1 MMRMLM
7 GLDGSVAAGFAG
19 LGAANLPAVWARM
32 NET

>member
-7 GLDGSVAAGFAG
+7 GLDGSATVAFAG
-19 LGAANLPAVWARM
+19 LGAANLPAIWARM